1 MRTTKPNVKRVKRT
15 FAGVAVL
22 AAIGVGGALGLV
34 TSHGPSAAA
43 QVSRPTYPT
52 NARGETY
59 GSASGARSDSQL
71 PELIS
76 VRADNG
82 QYGYITR
89 SAFEGP
95 GLSLQQVR
103 ALPRDAE
110 GNFVAPSRVVA
121 VYAQNGVTQVG
132 VFTIVQ
138 GQTGPLTAMPAR
150 GG

>member
-1 MRTTKPNVKRVKRT
+1 MGAIKTNAKLVKRS

-43 QVSRPTYPT
+43 QASRPAYPT
-52 NARGETY
+52 NARGKTY
-59 GSASGARSDSQL
+59 GSASVARNDSQL
-71 PELIS
+71 PALIS

-82 QYGYITR
+82 KFGYIKR

-95 GLSLQQVR
+95 SLSLQQVR
-103 ALPRDAE
+103 ALPRDAA
-110 GNFVAPSRVVA
+110 GNFVAPSRVVP

-138 GQTGPLTAMPAR
+138 GQTGPLTAMPAP